1 MAKYVFLYIS
11 KKCMDKLK
19 VWFILGLF
27 VFYLGF
33 GMPFI

>member
-1 MAKYVFLYIS
+1 
-11 KKCMDKLK
+11 MDKLK

-33 GMPFI
+33 GMSFIFFYKKKKELKV